1 MLNGPVGPHPE
12 AASEENLGHQAW
24 QASPVKVHPSSWS
37 VLKQSGPVGP
47 TPNLPVWQ
55 EGRAEPSVPE
65 PSQKSVPD
73 AEILTIVM
81 TTTSK
86 VREE

>member
-1 MLNGPVGPHPE
+1 MLNAPVGPHPE

-24 QASPVKVHPSSWS
+24 QASPVKAHPSSWS
-37 VLKQSGPVGP
+37 AEAEWPVCP

-65 PSQKSVPD
+65 PSPKSVPD
-73 AEILTIVM
+73 AEILTMVM